1 MQNPNSTAG
10 RRAAYFR
17 WHPQDEAIS
26 VDVHLNIFQL
36 LERDV
41 ARAGEN
47 CAAGLLLGRIEAG
60 HLIVEGAEAAT
71 PETGA
76 TESPFTNLEKIEPI
90 LGRWRRG
97 NKRISIVGLYRSS
110 GRGEAVVSKGD
121 LAALRACT
129 SATEVSVA
137 NAKGQSTGS
146 EDGTEPDHEGSAQVL
161 LLIGQCANQAVSTTL
176 YLTKGGVVQHQSSL
190 APLKR
195 ADLRK
200 QQPSEKTN
208 APYLPSLP
216 QDTNN
221 DFQERPPAPAT
232 VIRHN
237 GTMKWRWLLAPA
249 GIALLGGLLVL
260 GNRQQLRFLPDS
272 QKPTENHLGLNVQRS
287 GKDWEVRW
295 DQDAPILLTGAYG
308 HLRITDGAIHKEIEL
323 APSELRNGRIIYTPM
338 TDDVAMEL
346 EVESPKSG
354 KPASEFVRIVAGL
367 LPAQESQRAV
377 PVRTHAFPN
386 QALPSSPTRIP
397 TVPSAVEVA
406 SHRAPADSTASSGEQ
421 ALTRSQA
428 ATAMPQMSPERKTE
442 DSHKSVEALAER
454 PSEPAISFSGRTAF
468 LGSPEM
474 LVPLAS
480 PPTPAGGKIE
490 PAQLISRSDPIYPKL
505 AMQEQIAG
513 NVEVNFKIGENGEV
527 RDIKAKGPAMLTQ
540 AAVEAVQKWHYV
552 PARLNGVSTE
562 TKATT
567 VFTFRLK

>member
-1 MQNPNSTAG
+1 MQNLNSTAE

-41 ARAGEN
+41 VRAGEN

-76 TESPFTNLEKIEPI
+76 GESPFTNLEKIEPI

-97 NKRISIVGLYRSS
+97 NKRISTVGLYRSS
-110 GRGEAVVSKGD
+110 GRGEAVLSKDD

-129 SATEVSVA
+129 SAADVTGA
-137 NAKGQSTGS
+137 HAKEQSTGS
-146 EDGTEPDHEGSAQVL
+146 EERTEPDHEGSVQVL
-161 LLIGQCANQAVSTTL
+161 LLIGQGANQAVSTTL
-176 YLTKGGVVQHQSSL
+176 YLTRGGVVQHESSL
-190 APLKR
+190 VPFKR
-195 ADLRK
+195 ADLCK
-200 QQPSEKTN
+200 QQSSEKTN
-208 APYLPSLP
+208 APYAPSLP
-216 QDTNN
+216 QDARN
-221 DFQERPPAPAT
+221 DFQERNPPPATAIQLKGAT
-232 VIRHN
+232 
-237 GTMKWRWLLAPA
+237 KWRWLLAPA
-249 GIALLGGLLVL
+249 GIVLLGGLLVL
-260 GNRQQLRFLPDS
+260 GNRQQLHLLTDS
-272 QKPTENHLGLNVQRS
+272 QKPTENHLGLKVQRS

-295 DQDAPILLTGAYG
+295 DQDAPILLTGSNG

-338 TDDVAMEL
+338 TDDVGMEL

-354 KPASEFVRIVAGL
+354 KPSSEFVRIVAGL
-367 LPAQESQRAV
+367 LPAQESQRTV
-377 PVRTHAFPN
+377 PVRTRDFPN
-386 QALPSSPTRIP
+386 QTLPSSPIRIP
-397 TVPSAVEVA
+397 TVPSAVAVA
-406 SHRAPADSTASSGEQ
+406 SQHAPTDSTALSGEQ
-421 ALTRSQA
+421 TLPRTQA
-428 ATAMPQMSPERKTE
+428 PTPMPQMSPERKTE
-442 DSHKSVEALAER
+442 DGHKSVETLAER
-454 PSEPAISFSGRTAF
+454 PSEPAVSFAEPAAL

-474 LVPLAS
+474 LAPLSS

-490 PAQLISRSDPIYPKL
+490 AAQLISRSDPIYPQL
-505 AMQEQIAG
+505 ARQEQIAG
-513 NVEVNFKIGENGEV
+513 NVEVNFKIGANGEV
-527 RDIKAKGPAMLTQ
+527 RDVTAKGPAMLTQ

-562 TKATT
+562 TRATT